1 MKAIGVVVKE
11 RAASV
16 RPMIFSRRSEIS
28 RYSPT
33 ANGP

>member
-16 RPMIFSRRSEIS
+16 RPMTFSRRSETS
-28 RYSPT
+28 LYSPT
-33 ANGP
+33 EKGP